1 MTWYQGSIKD
11 LWTSWVGSQVLH
23 QSLTFL
29 FSPTAVEARLHIREL
44 TFDSTGSEP
53 PDTGGEGGGG
63 KRSRRDPEP
72 YPPSQPTPTWGLT
85 MSVSRVRP
93 AQTATSFGCRWGTTA
108 WTSPQGEKSRVMQ
121 DKCWHWL
128 WSKMAKTHWCQ
139 GGKWQK
145 DSRKLWL
152 KKTTSCNY
160 VLTRGKQNR
169 RKQALPSAWTRER
182 WKNQIKDKN
191 PIRNGRS
198 TAL

>member
-1 MTWYQGSIKD
+1 MIQFIHHTSRHKDNVQVTWYQGSIKD
-11 LWTSWVGSQVLH
+11 LWTSWVGSLVLH
-23 QSLTFL
+23 QSVTFL

-128 WSKMAKTHWCQ
+128 WWKMAKTHWGQ
-139 GGKWQK
+139 RGKWQNK
-145 DSRKLWL
+145 SRKLWL
-152 KKTTSCNY
+152 
-160 VLTRGKQNR
+160 
-169 RKQALPSAWTRER
+169 
-182 WKNQIKDKN
+182 
-191 PIRNGRS
+191 
-198 TAL
+198 